1 MQPSNAMC
9 VTGLFLT
16 SASLHRR
23 TFTRIPSHLVFL
35 EGGDVPFSYP
45 ELLTEH
51 KRRPAFTDT
60 ISSPTKTSLAQ
71 GSAEPQSWLDFEES
85 KTRKEGRQN
94 ISTVEEPPVSTS
106 HGSRTKQLLAWY
118 LDKQAKL
125 HN

>member
-1 MQPSNAMC
+1 MQPSNAI
-9 VTGLFLT
+9 
-16 SASLHRR
+16 R
-23 TFTRIPSHLVFL
+23 TFTRIPSHLVSL
-35 EGGDVPFSYP
+35 EGGDVPFSYH
-45 ELLTEH
+45 ELLTEY

-60 ISSPTKTSLAQ
+60 ISSPTKTFLTQ
-71 GSAEPQSWLDFEES
+71 GSAEPQSWLNFEECGATS
-85 KTRKEGRQN
+85 WHQFTLLRIEPGRQN